1 MAQGRAGDLKLP
13 DLPPGAVLTFKEH
26 FRALLLRA
34 GAPSIARIHA
44 EIQPAKAY
52 GRSTIYNI
60 FTSPHVGSRD
70 AVMAVA
76 DVLVSRL
83 RGAKKETV
91 LDHVDALWEAAW
103 LESSGRV
110 TTRAQPAR
118 ADVWEQLGSFGPVTP
133 VEPRVV
139 NDVSYVSPTAC
150 AACGLTIFVPESL
163 KSTGPLCCSTRCT
176 GVLAPRADANRAS
189 SSVPEDRAGRS
200 TKGLEGLQ

>member
-34 GAPSIARIHA
+34 GAPSIAKIHA
-44 EIQPAKAY
+44 EPAKAY

-76 DVLVSRL
+76 DVLVSRV
-83 RGAKKETV
+83 RGANKEDV
-91 LDHVDALWEAAW
+91 LDRVDALWEAAW
-103 LESSGRV
+103 RESAGRL
-110 TTRAQPAR
+110 TTTAQPAR
-118 ADVWEQLGSFGPVTP
+118 ADVWEQLGSFGPVPP
-133 VEPRVV
+133 VELPVV
-139 NDVSYVSPTAC
+139 NDVPYVSPTVC
-150 AACGLTIFVPESL
+150 AVCGLTIFVPEGL
-163 KSTGPLCCSTRCT
+163 KFTGPLCCSTRCT

-189 SSVPEDRAGRS
+189 SSAPDDRAGRS
-200 TKGLEGLQ
+200 TKGLGGLH

>member
-13 DLPPGAVLTFKEH
+13 DVPPGAVRTFKEH

-34 GAPSIARIHA
+34 GAPSIATIQA

-52 GRSTIYNI
+52 GRSTIYNV

-83 RGAKKETV
+83 RGANKEV
-91 LDHVDALWEAAW
+91 ELDHVDALWGAGW
-103 LESSGRV
+103 LENSGRM
-110 TTRAQPAR
+110 TSTAQPAQ

-133 VEPRVV
+133 VEPPAV
-139 NDVSYVSPTAC
+139 NDVPHVSPTAC
-150 AACGLTIFVPESL
+150 AACGLTVFVPEGL
-163 KSTGPLCCSTRCT
+163 KFTGTLSCSTKCT
-176 GVLAPRADANRAS
+176 GVLARWADANKTS
-189 SSVPEDRAGRS
+189 SSAPDDR
-200 TKGLEGLQ
+200 GLQ